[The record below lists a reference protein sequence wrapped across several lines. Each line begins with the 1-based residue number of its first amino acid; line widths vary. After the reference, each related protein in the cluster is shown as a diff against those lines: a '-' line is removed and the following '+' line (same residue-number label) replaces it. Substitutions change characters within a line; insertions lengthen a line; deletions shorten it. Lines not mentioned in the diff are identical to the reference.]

1 VGGERA
7 TVEGTASTT
16 PTSAT
21 PEARAGL
28 HLRRVAT
35 LWWPLALS
43 WAMMGLEQPLVG
55 AAVARLPEPEI
66 QLAAWGSFAFP
77 VALVVEAPVI
87 MLLAAST
94 ELSRDRA
101 AYRALSRVAHGMGL
115 LLTLLHLAVVAT
127 PLFPFIAQ
135 DVLGLPP
142 EVREPARLGLLLM
155 LPWTWAIAS
164 RRFHQGVLIR
174 HGQSRAVGW
183 GTALRLGTCCTVL
196 GVGLSLGT
204 GPGVVVASLA
214 LSSGV
219 LAEAIY
225 AAVRVRSVRRM
236 LPAGPVRPLLR
247 GRAFVRFYLPLALT
261 PLVTLVILPVGT
273 AAVSRMPDPLPSLA
287 VWPMANA
294 LVFVLQAL
302 GLAFHEVVVAL
313 LDEPDARPPLRRFA
327 LGLAVAT
334 TAALVLLC
342 VPVVAHAWF
351 RGAAGLAPPLATLG
365 AATLWLALPI
375 PATRVA
381 QSWYQGLLVHA
392 RRTRAITEAVV
403 VFAVAC
409 VSVLVIGVQR
419 AEWVGLPVVL
429 VAYSVG
435 RVLQTGWLAVRSR
448 GL

>member
-1 VGGERA
+1 
-7 TVEGTASTT
+7 
-16 PTSAT
+16 
-21 PEARAGL
+21 
-28 HLRRVAT
+28 
-35 LWWPLALS
+35 
-43 WAMMGLEQPLVG
+43 MMGLEQPLVG
-55 AAVARLPEPEI
+55 AAVARLPDPAI

-94 ELSRDRA
+94 ELSRDQA
-101 AYRALSRVAHGMGL
+101 AYRALARVAHGMGL
-115 LLTLLHLAVVAT
+115 VLTLLHLVVVAT

-135 DVLGLPP
+135 SVLGLPP
-142 EVREPARLGLLLM
+142 AVHGPARLGLALL

-183 GTALRLGTCCTVL
+183 GTALRLFTCCTVL
-196 GVGLSLGT
+196 GVGLGVGR
-204 GPGVVVASLA
+204 GPGVAVAATA
-214 LSSGV
+214 LSCGV

-225 AAVRVRSVRRM
+225 AALRVRRVRRA
-236 LPAGPVRPLLR
+236 LPPEPVRPLLR
-247 GRAFVRFYLPLALT
+247 GRSFVRFYLPLAMT

-294 LVFVLQAL
+294 VVFVLQAL

-313 LDEPDARPPLRRFA
+313 LDEPGARAPLRRFA
-327 LGLAVAT
+327 VRLGLAT
-334 TAALVLLC
+334 TVALVLLA
-342 VPVVAHAWF
+342 VPPVAYAWF
-351 RGAAGLAPPLATLG
+351 HGVAGLPPPLAAIG

-403 VFAVAC
+403 VFAVVC
-409 VSVLVIGVQR
+409 VSVLVFGVQR

-429 VAYSVG
+429 VAYSLG
-435 RVLQTGWLAVRSR
+435 RVLQTAWLAMRSR

>member
-1 VGGERA
+1 VGLA
-7 TVEGTASTT
+7 
-16 PTSAT
+16 
-21 PEARAGL
+21 
-28 HLRRVAT
+28 LRRVAT

-43 WAMMGLEQPLVG
+43 WAMMGIEQPLVG
-55 AAVARLPEPEI
+55 AAVARLPDPEV

-115 LLTLLHLAVVAT
+115 GLTLLHLLVVAT
-127 PLFPFIAQ
+127 PIFHWLAES
-135 DVLGLPP
+135 VLGLPAA
-142 EVREPARLGLLLM
+142 VHEPARLGLVLL

-183 GTALRLGTCCTVL
+183 GTALRLCTCCAVL
-196 GVGLSLGT
+196 GVGLGLGR
-204 GPGVVVASLA
+204 GPGVAVAATA
-214 LSSGV
+214 LSCGV

-225 AAVRVRSVRRM
+225 AALRVRRVRRA
-236 LPAGPVRPLLR
+236 LPPEPVRPPLR
-247 GRAFVRFYLPLALT
+247 GRAFVRFYLPLAMT

-273 AAVSRMPDPLPSLA
+273 AAVSRMPGPLPSLA

-294 LVFVLQAL
+294 VVFVLQAL

-313 LDEPDARPPLRRFA
+313 LDEPGARAPLRRFA
-327 LGLAVAT
+327 VGLGLGT
-334 TAALVLLC
+334 TAALALLS
-342 VPVVAHAWF
+342 VPSVADAWFSVVAGLSPSLAAI
-351 RGAAGLAPPLATLG
+351 GAAA
-365 AATLWLALPI
+365 LWLALPI

-381 QSWYQGLLVHA
+381 QSWYQGLLVHS

-403 VFAVAC
+403 VFAVVC
-409 VSVLVIGVQR
+409 VSVLVLGVRR
-419 AEWVGLPVVL
+419 AEWPGLPVVL
-429 VAYSVG
+429 VAYSLG
-435 RVLQTGWLAVRSR
+435 RVLQTGWLALRSR